1 MLEHR
6 ERECA
11 GGWVR
16 GAGVHPAAWR
26 CAECGAA
33 VLETPDV
40 RREIEIDATLGR
52 WMAELAEE
60 GSRLLRVERS

>member
-1 MLEHR
+1 M
-6 ERECA
+6 
-11 GGWVR
+11 R

-52 WMAELAEE
+52 WMAELADE